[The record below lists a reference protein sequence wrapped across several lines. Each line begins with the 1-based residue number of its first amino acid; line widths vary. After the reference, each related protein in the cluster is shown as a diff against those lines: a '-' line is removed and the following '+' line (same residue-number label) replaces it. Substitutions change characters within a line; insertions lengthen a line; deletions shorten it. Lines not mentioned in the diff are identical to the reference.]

1 MFTVKTLNKISPKGL
16 AQLDADLFV
25 IDENAENP
33 DAIIVRS
40 AAMHEMEFPA
50 SLKAIARAGAGVNNI
65 PLDRCTEQGIV
76 VFNTPGANANAVK
89 ELVLAALLLS
99 SRRIYEG
106 ITWAGTLAN
115 EGDQVAKLVEK
126 GKSNFAGN
134 EIFGKT
140 IGIIGLGAI
149 GSLVAEACGC
159 LGMTVVGYD
168 PVLAPEKAAALT
180 AKGVKKV
187 DTLAELYAVS
197 DYVSLHVPSLPD
209 TKGMIC
215 AESIAQMKDGVK
227 IINMARADLI
237 NNQDLKAALAEGK
250 VSYFITDLP
259 NAEVLTMPNCLAVPH
274 LGAST
279 AESEENCAS
288 MAAKEV
294 ATYLQTG
301 NIINSV
307 NIPCVQADWQGGSRI
322 GIISKEDADMDQ
334 VIAALG
340 VTVEQQAK
348 GCKKGICYTLLGVNG
363 IVDEAA
369 IAAAKAV
376 PGVIAVRVFA

>member
-1 MFTVKTLNKISPKGL
+1 MFTIRTLNKISPKGL
-16 AQLDADLFV
+16 AQLDAAVFT
-25 IDENAENP
+25 IDDNAENP
-33 DAIIVRS
+33 DAIMVRS

-65 PLDRCTEQGIV
+65 PLDRCTEQGIA

-89 ELVLAALLLS
+89 ELVICAILLA

-106 ITWAGTLAN
+106 ITWAKTLAP
-115 EGDQVAKLVEK
+115 EGEQVGKLVEK

-134 EIFGKT
+134 EIAGKT

-149 GSLVAEACGC
+149 GSLVAEAVGS
-159 LGMTVVGYD
+159 LGMQVVGYD
-168 PVLAPEKAAALT
+168 PVLAAEKVSALQG
-180 AKGVKKV
+180 KGVQIV
-187 DTLAELYAVS
+187 SDLADLYAVS

-215 AESIAQMKDGVK
+215 SASIGQMKDGVK

-237 NNQDLKAALAEGK
+237 NNGELKAALESGK
-250 VSYFITDLP
+250 VAYFVTDLP
-259 NAEVLTMPNCLAVPH
+259 NEEVLAMPNTLALPH

-279 AESEENCAS
+279 AESEENCAA

-294 ATYLQTG
+294 AAYLQTG

-307 NIPCVQADWQGGSRI
+307 NLPCVAADWQGGRRI
-322 GIISKEDADMDQ
+322 GIIAKADADVDQ
-334 VIAALG
+334 IITALG
-340 VTVEQQAK
+340 VKVEHQVQ
-348 GCKKGICYTLLGVNG
+348 GVKKDITYILLGVTETCNEEG
-363 IVDEAA
+363 
-369 IAAAKAV
+369 IAAAKKI
-376 PGVIAVRVFA
+376 PGVIEVRCI

>member
-1 MFTVKTLNKISPKGL
+1 MFTVKTLNKISSKGL
-16 AQLDADLFV
+16 AQLDAAMFT

-89 ELVLAALLLS
+89 ELVLAAILMS

-106 ITWAGTLAN
+106 ITWAGTLAG

-140 IGIIGLGAI
+140 IGVIGLGAI
-149 GSLVAEACGC
+149 GSLVAEACGL
-159 LGMTVVGYD
+159 LGMNVVGYD
-168 PVLAPEKAAALT
+168 PVLAPEKAAVLAE
-180 AKGVKKV
+180 KGVKKV
-187 DTLAELYAVS
+187 DTLAELYTVS

-215 AESIAQMKDGVK
+215 AESIGQMKDGVK

-237 NNQDLKAALAEGK
+237 NNEDLKAALEAGK

-259 NAEVLTMPNCLAVPH
+259 NAEVLTMPNTLAVPH

-294 ATYLQTG
+294 AQYLQTG
-301 NIINSV
+301 DIVNSV
-307 NIPCVQADWQGGSRI
+307 NIPCVKSTWEGGSRI
-322 GIISKEDADMDQ
+322 GIIAKADADIEA
-334 VIAALG
+334 VISGLG
-340 VTVEQQAK
+340 VQVNNQVS
-348 GCKKGICYTLLGVNG
+348 GVKKGICYTLLGVDALC
-363 IVDEAA
+363 DEEALTKAA
-369 IAAAKAV
+369 SVA
-376 PGVIAVRVFA
+376 GVIAIRTFA